1 MGRFDPEISR
11 LGELVTVGDANGVKE
26 QLQTIMEEIPF
37 ENNEPKMME
46 AHFRNMVYLMIRAT
60 GYKTYVEM
68 PKLGGRIDVC
78 FETDRFA
85 YVIECKRNLSAKE
98 ALAQIDVKN
107 YAKRLSA
114 TGKHLF
120 KIGANFSTD
129 KKNMVEWKV
138 EE

>member
-11 LGELVTVGDANGVKE
+11 LGELITVGDANGMME

-37 ENNEPKMME
+37 ENNEPKMMK
-46 AHFRNMVYLMIRAT
+46 AHFRNMDYLMVRAT

-68 PKLGGRIDVC
+68 PKQGGRIDIC
-78 FETDRFA
+78 FETDQYA
-85 YVIECKRNLSAKE
+85 YIIECKRNLSAKE

-107 YAKRLSA
+107 CAKRLSA
-114 TGKHLF
+114 TGKQLF

-129 KKNMVEWKV
+129 KKNMVEWVV